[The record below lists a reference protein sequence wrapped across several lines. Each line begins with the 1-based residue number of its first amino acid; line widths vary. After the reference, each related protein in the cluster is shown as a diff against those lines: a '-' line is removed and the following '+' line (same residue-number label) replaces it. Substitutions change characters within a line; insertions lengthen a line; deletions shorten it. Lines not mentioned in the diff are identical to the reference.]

1 LHPEDDPMTA
11 ILERYGLD
19 KLSDDEKRFVAS
31 ALIDTLD
38 PPMPDD
44 EIPEWHWEIIRERL
58 AEADANPDQGILW
71 SDLKKKW
78 AAEE

>member
-1 LHPEDDPMTA
+1 MTA

-44 EIPEWHWEIIRERL
+44 EIPEWHWEIIHERL
-58 AEADANPDQGILW
+58 AEANANPGQGIPLDVVLARW
-71 SDLKKKW
+71 AEKK
-78 AAEE
+78 